1 MYRDVRELNK
11 DELDELRWSY
21 YWELVDTGE
30 DDGIEWADDIPDA
43 VLFDHYAGISFVE
56 EDFFCNLDKEACA

>member
-11 DELDELRWSY
+11 DELDELRETY
-21 YWELVDTGE
+21 YWQLVDTGE
-30 DDGIEWADDIPDA
+30 DEGIDGPEDIPDD

-56 EDFFCNLDKEACA
+56 EDFFCNIKEA

>member
-30 DDGIEWADDIPDA
+30 DEGIEWADDIPDA
-43 VLFDHYAGISFVE
+43 VLFEHYDGICFVE
-56 EDFFCNLDKEACA
+56 EDFWCNSDKEAV